1 MICSTNCDRLVRL
14 AVVLAAMTTARGA
27 AAADWPNWRGPQQDR
42 TSLET
47 GLADGFDPRKGVNV
61 LWKSAELATRSTPIV
76 MNGKLYTLTRSE
88 VETPREGEKV
98 ICADAATGKILWQNR
113 FNVYLSDVPDTRVGW
128 SCCAGDP
135 ETGNVYAL
143 GVCGY
148 FQCLDG
154 ETGKTKWS
162 RSLHEEFGLLSTYG
176 GRTNV
181 PVIFEDLVIIS
192 AIVIG
197 WGDMAKPAHRFLA
210 FDKKSGEVVWFNG
223 TRLLPYD
230 TTYSTPSV
238 ATVDGQALLVFGS
251 GDGAVWGMQP
261 RTGKGVWKYQ
271 FSRRGLNVSP
281 LVVGNLVFASHSE
294 ENVNDNTMGA
304 VVAIDPLAKAAPTKT
319 GELDLTPSGGLWR
332 IKQTMSGKS
341 SPIMV
346 GNRLITVDDRATVWV
361 LNAET
366 GKVITKKKAGRV
378 MRSTPFYADGKFY
391 FCTANGYFNVYALEN
406 DKLKQVSNARLGEEC
421 HGSPIV
427 ANGRIYLPTA
437 DHMYCIADKAKK
449 ANVKAVAKK
458 PAEKDG
464 GKKPAHIQ
472 IVPAEVLLRPGQKQT
487 FKVRLFNA
495 TGQPLEAAEIKTT
508 EASFTLEGP
517 GEITPEGVY
526 TAASSGG
533 HTATTVQFKASDLT
547 GSARIR
553 VVPDLPWKFD
563 FENGEV
569 PITWVG
575 ARYRHQNRE
584 IDGNRVIVKVST
596 IPKGTRSR
604 AWMGHP
610 GFSNYT
616 IQADV
621 RGALTDNK
629 MPDIGM
635 IAQRYTLDL
644 QGEYQRLQIRTW
656 GTVER
661 MAKSVAFKWQPDKWY
676 RMKFMASVEEANGKP
691 RSVLRGKIWPKEDAE
706 PSDWTIEA
714 TDDTPNLTG
723 SPGLYGSA
731 KAAELYLDNLTVTPN
746 PE

>member
-1 MICSTNCDRLVRL
+1 MIVLVVVACSR
-14 AVVLAAMTTARGA
+14 AG
-27 AAADWPNWRGPQQDR
+27 AAADWPNWRGPTHDR

-47 GLADGFDPRKGVNV
+47 GLADGFDARKGENV

-76 MNGKLYTLTRSE
+76 MNGKLYTLARHE
-88 VETPREGEKV
+88 PGKPREGEKV
-98 ICADAATGKILWQNR
+98 ICANAATGEILWENR
-113 FNVYLSDVPDTRVGW
+113 FNVYLSDVPDTRVAW
-128 SCCAGDP
+128 SCCTGDP

-238 ATVDGQALLVFGS
+238 AMIDGQPLLVFGS

-261 RTGKGVWKYQ
+261 RTGRGVWKYQ

-281 LVVGNLVFASHSE
+281 LVVGNTVFASHSE
-294 ENVNDNTMGA
+294 ENIDDNSMGA
-304 VVAIDPLAKAAPTKT
+304 VVAIDPLANGAASTT
-319 GELDLTPSGGLWR
+319 GERNLTTTGELWR

-346 GNRLITVDDRATVWV
+346 NGRLVTVDDRATVQV
-361 LNAET
+361 LNAKT
-366 GKVITKKKAGRV
+366 GKLIFKIKAGRV
-378 MRSTPFYADGKFY
+378 MRSSPLYADGKIY
-391 FCTANGYFNVYALEN
+391 LCTANGYFNVYSL
-406 DKLKQVSNARLGEEC
+406 DGDVLKQVSKARLNEEC

-437 DHMYCIADKAKK
+437 DHMYCIVDKSKKADVDAAAKK
-449 ANVKAVAKK
+449 LG
-458 PAEKDG
+458 EKEG
-464 GKKPAHIQ
+464 GKEPAHVQ
-472 IVPAEVLLRPGQKQT
+472 IVPAEVLLRPGAKQQ
-487 FKVRLFNA
+487 FKVRTFNA
-495 TGQPLEAAEIKTT
+495 TGQLLGEGKAEV
-508 EASFTLEGP
+508 TLDGP
-517 GEITPEGVY
+517 GEITANGQY
-526 TAASSGG
+526 TAASGG
-533 HTATTVQFKASDLT
+533 AHTATTVKATVGDLVGT
-547 GSARIR
+547 ARIR

-563 FENGEV
+563 FEDGQV

-584 IDGNRVIVKVST
+584 LDGNRVMVKVST

-604 AWMGHP
+604 SWMGHTD
-610 GFSNYT
+610 FNNYT
-616 IQADV
+616 IQANV

-644 QGEYQRLQIRTW
+644 QGEYQRLQIRSW

-661 MAKSVAFKWQPDKWY
+661 MAKSVQFKWDPNKWY
-676 RMKFMASVEEANGKP
+676 SMKFMASVEEVDGKS
-691 RSVLRGKIWPKEDAE
+691 RSVLRGKVWLKDDKEPAA
-706 PSDWTIEA
+706 WTIEA
-714 TDDTPNLTG
+714 MDDTPNTSG

-731 KAAELYLDNLTVTPN
+731 KAAELYIDNLTVTPN
-746 PE
+746 PG